1 MPPDAVER
9 KVGWAFFQ
17 TLAPV
22 VEYRQWPMARWARPR
37 ESRLASLK
45 TCETRPMSLKTTICD
60 PLLTAMPADSWPR
73 CCSA

>member
-9 KVGWAFFQ
+9 KVGWAFFH

-22 VEYRQWPMARWARPR
+22 VEYRQCPIARWARPS
-37 ESRLASLK
+37 ELSVASLN
-45 TCETRPMSLKTTICD
+45 TWETRPMSLNTTIWV
-60 PLLTAMPADSWPR
+60 PLLTAIPADSWPR